1 MDTRSGDVAEGWEV
15 HEDEVLRQAQA
26 SLQPCSSLLEGG
38 AVLDPWPWTRLGA
51 RVSSNQAYREV
62 ERIVPFTVRGCIDM
76 RFEDMGLCL
85 EISWRSLASEIG
97 IWGPACAALMEAQ
110 GVQSDPGILSCS
122 KVVIRRAQKSICC

>member
-1 MDTRSGDVAEGWEV
+1 M

-62 ERIVPFTVRGCIDM
+62 ERIVPSTVRGCIDM
-76 RFEDMGLCL
+76 HFEDMGCVS
-85 EISWRSLASEIG
+85 EILGFRNRKFGGLPWGSPGSPACTMRSLNGS
-97 IWGPACAALMEAQ
+97 
-110 GVQSDPGILSCS
+110 
-122 KVVIRRAQKSICC
+122 RRSTK

>member
-110 GVQSDPGILSCS
+110 AVQSDPGILSCS